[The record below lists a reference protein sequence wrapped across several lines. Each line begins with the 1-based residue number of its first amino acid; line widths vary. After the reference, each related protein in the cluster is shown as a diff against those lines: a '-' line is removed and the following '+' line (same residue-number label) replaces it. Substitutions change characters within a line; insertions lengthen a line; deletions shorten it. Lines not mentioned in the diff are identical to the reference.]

1 MIFEEET
8 IIRDFCIPAEANNE
22 WIGFNWKKKDA
33 WFSVL
38 MIWGYDI
45 AWMVNES
52 NECYK
57 HPNEYLSGVQ
67 IKKTDWSSKSSSSG
81 HNM

>member
-1 MIFEEET
+1 MRRKQLLET
-8 IIRDFCIPAEANNE
+8 SVFQLKLIMNGLDL
-22 WIGFNWKKKDA
+22 IGKKDA